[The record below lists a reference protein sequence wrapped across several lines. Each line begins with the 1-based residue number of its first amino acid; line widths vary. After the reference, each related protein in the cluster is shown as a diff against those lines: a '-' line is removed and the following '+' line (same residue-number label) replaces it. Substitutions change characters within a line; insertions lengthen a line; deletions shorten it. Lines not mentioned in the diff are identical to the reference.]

1 MAEKKCA
8 GCQEWRSLGEF
19 YKRTASKDGLKS
31 RCKLCDS
38 ADKRA
43 DYDANIDG
51 RRVSNRNRYASN
63 IDQERARSRKNYATN
78 PQKKL
83 DTGRV
88 WRVANIDRFRATGR
102 QWRATHPEN
111 VQLASHLR
119 RARIQENGVVLV
131 TAKDVK
137 RLKARPCYLCLIA
150 PSTTL
155 DHIIPIKEGGR
166 HAIGNLLGACKP
178 CNCRKGMMLLVEYR
192 QYLRGIKVAA

>member
-43 DYDANIDG
+43 DYD
-51 RRVSNRNRYASN
+51 
-63 IDQERARSRKNYATN
+63 
-78 PQKKL
+78 
-83 DTGRV
+83 
-88 WRVANIDRFRATGR
+88 ANIDRFRATGR